1 MQKRKRASK
10 TSSSSSS
17 SSASSSKRRKLS
29 NKTRSGGAENAE
41 SCSLTDAGVIA
52 LANGFPLIENLS
64 LIWCPNVSSFGL
76 RSLAQI
82 CTSLRSLDLQVRV
95 SFVRKM

>member
-1 MQKRKRASK
+1 MQKRKRGSK
-10 TSSSSSS
+10 TSSSSS
-17 SSASSSKRRKLS
+17 SSASSSKRRKVS

-82 CTSLRSLDLQVRV
+82 CTSLRSLDLQVSV
-95 SFVRKM
+95 SFLRKM

>member
-1 MQKRKRASK
+1 MQKRKRGSK
-10 TSSSSSS
+10 TSSSSS
-17 SSASSSKRRKLS
+17 SSASSSKRRKVS
-29 NKTRSGGAENAE
+29 NKTRAGGAENDE

-52 LANGFPLIENLS
+52 LANGFRLIENLS

-82 CTSLRSLDLQVRV
+82 CTSLRSLDLQVSV
-95 SFVRKM
+95 SFLRKM